1 MTYFLFDTRKKIG
14 FDEVVAK
21 IRPESPYGKDRQ
33 DQLSPLDAAGL
44 LAEFAGLAYTLKALG
59 GLKPRQIT
67 ELKTHFSRL
76 PVIEESLSMLE
87 AGATLH
93 DIALFNIRKFM
104 VLSTAIEGLIGS
116 MEIFLPEFHKALT
129 FSSPLA
135 EKMRTREKGYS
146 FSIGDFA
153 PPELKKARE
162 GTKTLQQRHKEL
174 QRQNIRDIQ
183 EQLPKEVQDDWY
195 DEGITVSKG
204 DLELLQKV
212 EKIAGLKLE
221 KESFA
226 RTYYRRTRS
235 EEEQRLLAAI
245 KEQEEA
251 ENKLEQQARRDLSRF
266 LRPYTGEILRA
277 AQCLGWMD
285 WTLARATYALEE
297 GAVLPE
303 ITGSREI
310 HIEKGAYPPL
320 QQELASTGGT
330 FFPLSME
337 LREGV
342 TLITGANMG
351 GKTVALKT
359 LGLLTALAQHG
370 IPVPAARMRFC
381 PVEHLFISGGEDL
394 LPGLSSFGSE
404 VEMFKALLL
413 REEKTG
419 LFLLDEPARGTNPE
433 EGAAL
438 VAALVEH
445 FTLKLPL
452 TVVTTHFNSVAML
465 PGVRRWQVRG
475 LRDVKR
481 LDRAKDIATF
491 FDFSIEPVPRG
502 SGGVPQNALK
512 VAQLL
517 GLPPGITQRA
527 QKMLAKARKGGE
539 QDAKVEPE

>member
-44 LAEFAGLAYTLKALG
+44 QAEFAGLKYTLQAAR
-59 GLKPRQIT
+59 GLKPRRIT
-67 ELKTHFSRL
+67 ELRTHFSRL
-76 PVIEESLSMLE
+76 PVLEESLSMLE

-93 DIALFNIRKFM
+93 DIALFNVRKFM
-104 VLSTAIEGLIGS
+104 VLAAAIEGLTGS
-116 MEIFLPEFHKALT
+116 MEIFLPEVRRALT
-129 FSSPLA
+129 FSPPLA
-135 EKMRTREKGYS
+135 EKMRVRETGYS

-153 PPELKKARE
+153 PEELKKARE
-162 GTKTLQQRHKEL
+162 RVKALKQRQKEL
-174 QRQNIRDIQ
+174 QSQKIRDIR
-183 EQLPKEVQDDWY
+183 EQLPEEVQKDWY
-195 DEGITVSKG
+195 DEGISVSKG
-204 DLELLQKV
+204 DPDLLQKV
-212 EKIAGLKLE
+212 EKLAELKLE
-221 KESFA
+221 RESFA
-226 RTYYRRTRS
+226 RIHYRRTLS
-235 EEEQRLLAAI
+235 KEEQRLLSEI
-245 KEQEEA
+245 KEQEEV
-251 ENKLEQQARRDLSRF
+251 ENKLERQARRDLSRF
-266 LRPYTGEILRA
+266 LRPYTGEIQRV

-285 WTLARATYALEE
+285 WALARVTYALEE

-303 ITGSREI
+303 VTGSREI
-310 HIEKGAYPPL
+310 YIQQGAFPPL
-320 QQELASTGGT
+320 QQELAAKGGT

-337 LREGV
+337 LQGGV

-351 GKTVALKT
+351 GKTVALKI

-381 PVEHLFISGGEDL
+381 PVDHLFMSGGEDL

-433 EGAAL
+433 EGSAL

-445 FTLKLPL
+445 FSRKPPL

-465 PGVRRWQVRG
+465 AGVRRWQVRG
-475 LRDVKR
+475 LRDVKE
-481 LDRAKDIATF
+481 LDRAEDISTF
-491 FDFSIEPVPRG
+491 FDFSIEPVPKG

-517 GLPPGITQRA
+517 GLPPEITQRA
-527 QKMLAKARKGGE
+527 QKMLAEARKGGD
-539 QDAKVEPE
+539 QDAKIEPE